1 MTVVGKIMK
10 EKSTLTLQYHLP
22 YMPAYSI
29 KLILKLIL
37 TCSFLQPGL
46 GAQTFHQQGTP
57 FLWLSA
63 DTLAAVC
70 AG

>member
-29 KLILKLIL
+29 KLITMLKWNHIGILII
-37 TCSFLQPGL
+37 C
-46 GAQTFHQQGTP
+46 
-57 FLWLSA
+57 
-63 DTLAAVC
+63 
-70 AG
+70 